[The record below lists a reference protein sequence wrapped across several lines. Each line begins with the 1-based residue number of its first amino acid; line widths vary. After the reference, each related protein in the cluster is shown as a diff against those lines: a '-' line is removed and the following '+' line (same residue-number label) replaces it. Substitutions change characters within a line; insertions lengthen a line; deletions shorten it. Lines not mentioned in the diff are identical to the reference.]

1 LLTERN
7 GVSQSLCCLSLDWRV
22 GLIVTCESHSF
33 SSVTLQ
39 VNWLD
44 LRVRQYYCNLWNND
58 TKKKQK
64 FTIMSTWCKVKI
76 DMKMWISLLLIFAQ
90 FAVEM
95 ASDTDQW
102 PANCRCQSNAT
113 SLAVDCNGVH
123 LKQLSHQLE
132 SLLSGHLTSLSIKR
146 TPLTHFP
153 RSICRLATLKE
164 LHLDNNRLTQ
174 LPDNCLSN
182 LSDLQK
188 FSAHDNAIETLQDGV
203 FAGLRK
209 LQRLDL
215 SRNRI
220 SSIGL
225 SVFAASSNLTNL
237 TYIDLSENNITS
249 LEPWIYDRGR
259 VGRSKKKVS
268 IKLQRNKIS
277 HFTNN
282 MGQNFSGRHEPC
294 YDAGVFA
301 EVDLRDNNIRHF
313 ADIWNGWHMDAEEV
327 LHCYSV
333 KIPMYVSTIIIGGK
347 NTACDCINYP
357 FFKLDAVRRWQ
368 KAMCNLTDP
377 VARSSSIV
385 NGLTTNPDLFV
396 CELTDRCPAS
406 CVCVHRPANTT
417 IHVFCSNRNL
427 KLLPRELP
435 ELPDT
440 RTKYRLDFSNNPFLR
455 RLEHRDYFAN
465 TAILDVSNSSVDDI
479 GN

>member
-1 LLTERN
+1 MKKNVARLLTERN

-44 LRVRQYYCNLWNND
+44 LRVRQYYCNLWNSD

-64 FTIMSTWCKVKI
+64 FTIMSTWCKVTI

-90 FAVEM
+90 FAVEI

-174 LPDNCLSN
+174 LPDNCLFN

-215 SRNRI
+215 SI
-220 SSIGL
+220 SGCR
-225 SVFAASSNLTNL
+225 
-237 TYIDLSENNITS
+237 Y
-249 LEPWIYDRGR
+249 
-259 VGRSKKKVS
+259 
-268 IKLQRNKIS
+268 LQR
-277 HFTNN
+277 
-282 MGQNFSGRHEPC
+282 
-294 YDAGVFA
+294 
-301 EVDLRDNNIRHF
+301 
-313 ADIWNGWHMDAEEV
+313 
-327 LHCYSV
+327 
-333 KIPMYVSTIIIGGK
+333 
-347 NTACDCINYP
+347 
-357 FFKLDAVRRWQ
+357 
-368 KAMCNLTDP
+368 
-377 VARSSSIV
+377 
-385 NGLTTNPDLFV
+385 
-396 CELTDRCPAS
+396 
-406 CVCVHRPANTT
+406 
-417 IHVFCSNRNL
+417 
-427 KLLPRELP
+427 
-435 ELPDT
+435 
-440 RTKYRLDFSNNPFLR
+440 RL
-455 RLEHRDYFAN
+455 
-465 TAILDVSNSSVDDI
+465 I
-479 GN
+479 